1 MLELKN
7 LSFSYGNHSVLDNC
21 ALDIKSGK
29 IHGLIG
35 LNGEGKTTLLN
46 LLIGRLIPDSGNILW
61 NQQPLNFNLI
71 GFLET
76 ETYFFPKITGKEF
89 LQIFRFKNPKFEIG
103 GWNQIF
109 QLPLNELIE
118 SYSAGMKRK
127 LAIISL
133 MSLEVPIL
141 LLDEPFNN
149 LDLETSLILEKLLIQ
164 VQSTGKTI
172 IMTSHILDTLVESC
186 DEIHHLNGMKII
198 RSYTKS
204 EFSEIR
210 DTLVSG
216 KIQKSEEQIK
226 SLIK

>member
-7 LSFSYGNHSVLDNC
+7 ISFSYGNHSVLEN
-21 ALDIKSGK
+21 LSLEIKPGK

-46 LLIGRLIPDSGNILW
+46 LLVGRLQPDSGNLFW
-61 NQQPLNFNLI
+61 NQEKLQFKMI

-76 ETYFFPKITGKEF
+76 ETYFFPQITAKEF
-89 LQIFRFKNPKFEIG
+89 LQIFLFKNPEFDFES
-103 GWNQIF
+103 WNLIF

-118 SYSAGMKRK
+118 SFSAGMKKK
-127 LAIISL
+127 LALISL
-133 MSLEVPIL
+133 MSLNVPIL

-164 VQSTGKTI
+164 LKTSGKTI
-172 IMTSHILDTLVESC
+172 LMTSHILDTLVETC
-186 DEIHHLNGMKII
+186 DEIHHMTGKKI
-198 RSYTKS
+198 RRTYGKN
-204 EFSEIR
+204 EFGEIR
-210 DTLVSG
+210 ETLISG
-216 KIQKSEEQIK
+216 KIESSEVQMK

>member
-7 LSFSYGNHSVLDNC
+7 ISFSYGEHSVLENC
-21 ALDIKSGK
+21 SLEIAPGK

-46 LLIGRLIPDSGNILW
+46 LLVGRLEADSGNILW
-61 NQQPLNFNLI
+61 NQENLNFNQI

-89 LQIFRFKNPKFEIG
+89 LQIFRFENPKFDFE

-118 SYSAGMKRK
+118 SYSAGMKKK
-127 LAIISL
+127 LALISL

-164 VQSTGKTI
+164 VQLTGKTI

-186 DEIHHLNGMKII
+186 DEIHHLTGKKIS
-198 RSYTKS
+198 RTYVKS
-204 EFSEIR
+204 EFGKIR
-210 DTLVSG
+210 ETLISG
-216 KIQKSEEQIK
+216 KIERSEEQMK
-226 SLIK
+226 SLIS